1 MVLALDQL
9 NSLACHTSKFATDC
23 TLYQIQI
30 GKPTLI
36 AYVSKRLS
44 EAAKSYSIM
53 ELELCGLTIN
63 IASFSH
69 LLKRVDFDPIVNHLA
84 LTHIIKSKMEL
95 ATTRIKML
103 LELISSYSFNL
114 YQMKG
119 KDMVLSDFLLQQSN
133 DDSNP
138 NEIIPI
144 SFNTYK
150 ILEDNR
156 ENFDKCNFNSEKYL
170 IQTCFQAKTSGA
182 KLPEVH
188 GAQKEL
194 DPNLR
199 PEKQHAISKQ
209 GKFERPQMGQGRA
222 GSRRRKADPIN
233 QAINQP
239 LDVTQGI
246 QRGTRIVTGEKNS
259 TQGTNSAHDRLINNN
274 NPFTP
279 DVILNPDLLLKSP
292 KQQNTHEISHN
303 PNINLDFEENSPF
316 QEGVMSETFQRL
328 DKSFFQNPKDLGY
341 LINKENLIHKFLPKQ
356 TDIDKILE
364 VIQRKV
370 LKGTHL
376 PVEVKEIQAEYLHSP
391 YFKDLYQ

>member
-1 MVLALDQL
+1 
-9 NSLACHTSKFATDC
+9 
-23 TLYQIQI
+23 
-30 GKPTLI
+30 
-36 AYVSKRLS
+36 
-44 EAAKSYSIM
+44 M

-114 YQMKG
+114 YHMKG

-246 QRGTRIVTGEKNS
+246 QRGTRIVTGEKI
-259 TQGTNSAHDRLINNN
+259 AHK
-274 NPFTP
+274 
-279 DVILNPDLLLKSP
+279 V
-292 KQQNTHEISHN
+292 
-303 PNINLDFEENSPF
+303 
-316 QEGVMSETFQRL
+316 
-328 DKSFFQNPKDLGY
+328 
-341 LINKENLIHKFLPKQ
+341 Q
-356 TDIDKILE
+356 TVHMTD
-364 VIQRKV
+364 
-370 LKGTHL
+370 
-376 PVEVKEIQAEYLHSP
+376 
-391 YFKDLYQ
+391 